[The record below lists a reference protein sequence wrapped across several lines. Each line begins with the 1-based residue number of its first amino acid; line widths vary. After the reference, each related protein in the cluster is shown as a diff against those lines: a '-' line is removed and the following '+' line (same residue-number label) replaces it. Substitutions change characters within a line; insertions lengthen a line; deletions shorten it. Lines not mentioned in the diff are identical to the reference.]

1 MPALSLYVP
10 TGHGAQDPASSPKNP
25 WPHKQGDG
33 PGEVF
38 TEPIGQATQG
48 PPSGPKKPAVD
59 SDLPLQEHLVGLSL
73 PGGDSLL
80 AGQLWQS
87 SELDAPR
94 TLLYVA
100 AGQSEHAAE
109 PNVNLN
115 LPEAHGGHA
124 SPLLPVYPGSH
135 SHLAVWATVL
145 MSTGVACR
153 GHGKHVGG
161 KTFGAEGYFFN
172 PPSQLEH
179 FVEPFPALKVPGVH
193 AVHGPPSR
201 PSKSSRHRHL
211 DLLELPCGEILYAAQ
226 SLHDDSAVARVAS
239 EYLPLAHRSH
249 LSEPG
254 ADEKD
259 PGAHGVHGPP
269 LGPKNP
275 LAHRQSVSPLLP
287 QGDTELRGHSRH
299 ALAEIAP
306 SSVEKKSS
314 GHCVQ
319 DSVPASFL

>member
-1 MPALSLYVP
+1 MPA
-10 TGHGAQDPASSPKNP
+10 AQLAHCAADDAP
-25 WPHKQGDG
+25 
-33 PGEVF
+33 
-38 TEPIGQATQG
+38 
-48 PPSGPKKPAVD
+48 
-59 SDLPLQEHLVGLSL
+59 
-73 PGGDSLL
+73 
-80 AGQLWQS
+80 AGQLEPAAQ
-87 SELDAPR
+87 EAHVVALDPV
-94 TLLYVA
+94 LYEP
-100 AGQSEHAAE
+100 AGQG
-109 PNVNLN
+109 LQ
-115 LPEAHGGHA
+115 
-124 SPLLPVYPGSH
+124 
-135 SHLAVWATVL
+135 AV
-145 MSTGVACR
+145 
-153 GHGKHVGG
+153 
-161 KTFGAEGYFFN
+161 
-172 PPSQLEH
+172 PPI
-179 FVEPFPALKVPGVH
+179 AKVPGVH